1 MRVGYQ
7 RCATCLLAMGF
18 ALGATCTSRAADDK
32 PAPFA
37 DASAAASDAAA
48 TDEESLVDPA
58 FDRYVNML
66 LLGKAWND
74 MDAGLLVDVALQ
86 LAEGERVLQR
96 SHRAIS
102 AEKLLELATHVAVE
116 TNDEATLERLAKVAK
131 ARDDQELTSRVA
143 MAGKLAGKS
152 RDAGSSL
159 TMAQVGSSEYTL
171 FRNYMTEIRG
181 ARIAQDTT
189 RLDRIAM
196 RVDTDS
202 ELSSLSRE
210 ELREEI
216 QRVRSGT
223 PEEIGV
229 NDWTRRILNKL
240 QSANRAGLLGFYLVP
255 DPRGMLI
262 TNFIPGTSAGQ
273 LSQTG
278 ELQVGDVVL
287 TLAGRRIYS
296 VQDIYAITD
305 RTPAGAP
312 LQMEMLTR
320 YNEPY
325 WIWISPSGSGGVAAC
340 RRGCGR
346 PIAGGGYPSYPSP
359 GFGGS
364 QPAAAAYAGP
374 GQGGPQAP
382 AAAAY
387 SGPGQGGFPAPPM
400 AASREPDPTG
410 PVPAQAGRSAPGR
423 PSGRR

>member
-1 MRVGYQ
+1 MRV
-7 RCATCLLAMGF
+7 RWHTCVTCFL
-18 ALGATCTSRAADDK
+18 ALGLATAVGSPAQADDEK
-32 PAPFA
+32 GNASTEVSA
-37 DASAAASDAAA
+37 ASAPDV
-48 TDEESLVDPA
+48 ESLADPA

-66 LLGKAWND
+66 LLGKAWD
-74 MDAGLLVDVALQ
+74 EMDAGLLVDVALQ
-86 LAEGERVLQR
+86 LAEGERVVQR

-116 TNDEATLERLAKVAK
+116 TNDDATLKRLAKVAK
-131 ARDDQELTSRVA
+131 ARDDQDLASQVA
-143 MAGKLAGKS
+143 LAGKLAGKS
-152 RDAGSSL
+152 RDTASSL
-159 TMAQVGSSEYTL
+159 TIAQVGSSEYTL
-171 FRNYMTEIRG
+171 FRNYMIEIRG

-202 ELSSLSRE
+202 ELSSLSRQ

-216 QRVRSGT
+216 QRVRAGT

-240 QSANRAGLLGFYLVP
+240 QSAHRAGLLGFYLVP

-262 TNFIPGTSAGQ
+262 TSFIPGTSAGQ

-287 TLAGRRIYS
+287 TLAGRRILS

-305 RTPAGAP
+305 YTPAGAP
-312 LQMEMLTR
+312 LRMEMLTR

-325 WIWISPSGSGGVAAC
+325 WIWITPSGSGGVAAC
-340 RRGCGR
+340 QRGGGR
-346 PIAGGGYPSYPSP
+346 PISGGVYPYPADPGY
-359 GFGGS
+359 GGP

-374 GQGGPQAP
+374 GPGGPPAP
-382 AAAAY
+382 AAAARVEP
-387 SGPGQGGFPAPPM
+387 GP
-400 AASREPDPTG
+400 EG
-410 PVPAQAGRSAPGR
+410 PVPAKAGRSAPGR
-423 PSGRR
+423 PSDPR